1 MATRL
6 YDEALV
12 KKIQNWTGDQNIK
25 ITGPDETRRLFQY
38 RADTNGDK
46 PIELPLITITK
57 GRSIDIQNLGK
68 RPLSF
73 DGWKAENSGEKG
85 GILNGIPI
93 TISYQ
98 IDIYCRYYAE
108 ADEYVRNFVFNII
121 NYPKLTIEIPYNNTK
136 RTSVANIRLNGT
148 IDDNS
153 DIPERLIAGE
163 FTRFTIPIY
172 IDDGYLL
179 DYRIKDNWRVQVDDV
194 ETTLKNEFQDVDKEI
209 N

>member
-1 MATRL
+1 MATRF

-108 ADEYVRNFVFNII
+108 ADEYVRNFVFSII
-121 NYPKLTIEIPYNNTK
+121 SHPKIVIEIPYNDSKLSYTCFMEL
-136 RTSVANIRLNGT
+136 REDIA
-148 IDDNS
+148 DNS
-153 DIPERLIAGE
+153 DIPERLIP
-163 FTRFTIPIY
+163 T
-172 IDDGYLL
+172 
-179 DYRIKDNWRVQVDDV
+179 
-194 ETTLKNEFQDVDKEI
+194 
-209 N
+209 

>member
-1 MATRL
+1 MTQEEKDLLLRDLSARQS
-6 YDEALV
+6 YGV
-12 KKIQNWTGDQNIK
+12 KGIITFNGNKDAIDHLNHVPIQ
-25 ITGPDETRRLFQY
+25 
-38 RADTNGDK
+38 
-46 PIELPLITITK
+46 
-57 GRSIDIQNLGK
+57 
-68 RPLSF
+68 
-73 DGWKAENSGEKG
+73 
-85 GILNGIPI
+85 LN
-93 TISYQ
+93 YQ
-98 IDIYCRYYAE
+98 LDIYTKFFEE

-194 ETTLKNEFQDVDKEI
+194 ETTLKNEFQASPE
-209 N
+209 